1 MVKKITGEGDPDS
14 AEIAKGEENFYRFAA
29 VLNQHL
35 KGRRW
40 IVGDDVT
47 LADFSVG
54 APLTYTETAK
64 LPIESYGEVR
74 RWYDGLE
81 KLDSWKKTA
90 PPAMP

>member
-1 MVKKITGEGDPDS
+1 MKKITGQGDPDP
-14 AEIAKGEENFYRFAA
+14 AEIAKGEENFHLFAG

-35 KGRRW
+35 KERKW
-40 IVGDDVT
+40 IVEDNVT

-81 KLDSWKKTA
+81 KLDEWKKTA